1 MAFSIF
7 EALIFNQSI
16 DGEYLDSWEHPTITR
31 DNPTQKASLRTIFT
45 LAIKCLLAFLKE
57 SKIITIPLYS
67 LIPQQVINTINS
79 IQI

>member
-16 DGEYLDSWEHPTITR
+16 DGEYLESWEHPTITS
-31 DNPTQKASLRTIFT
+31 DNPTQKASLRKICR
-45 LAIKCLLAFLKE
+45 LAIKYLLAFLKE

-67 LIPQQVINTINS
+67 LIPQQLTSTNNS